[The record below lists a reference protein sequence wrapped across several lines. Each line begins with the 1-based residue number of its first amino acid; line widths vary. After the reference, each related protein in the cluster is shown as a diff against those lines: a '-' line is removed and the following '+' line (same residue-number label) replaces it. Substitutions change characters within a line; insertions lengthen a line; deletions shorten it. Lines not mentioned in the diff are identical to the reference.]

1 MKRFLKWTVRV
12 VATLLIIVAGLAIW
26 RWEDINRLMAVNSMF
41 TEGKIVN
48 NFSSMDTMF
57 HTVVMDVPN
66 DAPAPLP
73 VALRDMPASLDGFVT
88 DRNVTAIVVLKD
100 GQIAYENYYLGT
112 GAEDLRISWSVAK
125 SYLSALMGIVLAEG
139 AIASIDDPV
148 TTYAP
153 SLTGTAYDGATIR
166 NVLNMASGVVFNEDY
181 LDFNSDINK
190 MGRIIGLGGSMDG
203 FAEGLMLRDNDP
215 GTQWRYV
222 SIDTHILGMVIRG
235 ATGRSI
241 PDLLAEK
248 LLTPLGMEA
257 DPYYVTDGYG
267 VAFVLGGL
275 NIRTRDYARFGLM
288 ILNNGRLN
296 DVQIVPPDW
305 VAQTTVASAPNT
317 PRSIDYGMQ
326 WWVPSDATDGEF
338 FARGIYGQY
347 IYINQ
352 PEGVV
357 IALNS
362 ADRAFRSPGVFEQ
375 NLRLFREVVE
385 DLRDE

>member
-1 MKRFLKWTVRV
+1 MRKFLKWTGRIII
-12 VATLLIIVAGLAIW
+12 ALLIVIAGLAIW
-26 RWEDINRLMAVNSMF
+26 RWEDINRLLAVNSMF
-41 TEGKIVN
+41 SAEKIVN

-66 DAPAPLP
+66 GAPAPLP
-73 VALRDMPASLDGFVT
+73 VAPRDMPDSLDSFVT
-88 DRNVTAIVVLKD
+88 DRSVTAMVVLKD
-100 GQIAYENYYLGT
+100 GKVAFEDYYLGT
-112 GAEDLRISWSVAK
+112 SPEDLRISWSVAK

-139 AIASIDDPV
+139 AIDSIDDPV

-153 SLTGTAYDGATIR
+153 SLKGTAYDRASIR

-190 MGRIIGLGGSMDG
+190 MGRVIGLGGSMDG
-203 FAEGLMLRDNDP
+203 FAEGLTERDSDP
-215 GTQWRYV
+215 GSQWRYV

-248 LLTPLGMEA
+248 LLTPLGVEA

-275 NIRTRDYARFGLM
+275 NVRTRDYARFGQM
-288 ILNNGRLN
+288 ILNGGWLNG
-296 DVQIVPPDW
+296 VQIVPADW
-305 VAQTTVASAPNT
+305 VARSTSPSAPNT
-317 PRSIDYGMQ
+317 PIVIDYGMQ
-326 WWVPSDATDGEF
+326 WWVPADASEGEF

-357 IALNS
+357 IAINS
-362 ADRAFRSPGVFEQ
+362 ADRAFREPGSYEQ
-375 NLRLFREVVE
+375 NLRFFREVVE
-385 DLRDE
+385 VLK